1 MEAINML
8 THVTVLLHAE
18 LSDQKFHL
26 VSKTTQL
33 CIFYDL
39 DFLNNRQE
47 EKLRGNN
54 SVVDIYNRMTL

>member
-1 MEAINML
+1 ML

-26 VSKTTQL
+26 VLKTTLL
-33 CIFYDL
+33 CTFYDL

-54 SVVDIYNRMTL
+54 SGVDFDIGMTL